1 MRAER
6 KLSEFRDLLGSALRK
21 PGRRIQ
27 PCANRSSADGEIVQA
42 IERLLQALNV
52 TLQQACPAAKLLPY
66 GQGHGILQMRAPN
79 FYDIIELL
87 RLGSNRIVNAPT
99 THGTGRPPRPSG

>member
-27 PCANRSSADGEIVQA
+27 PCANRSSADGEIVQSF
-42 IERLLQALNV
+42 ERLLQALNV
-52 TLQQACPAAKLLPY
+52 TLQQACPAAKLLPD
-66 GQGHGILQMRAPN
+66 GKGHGVLQMGAADL
-79 FYDIIELL
+79 YDIIELL
-87 RLGSNRIVNAPT
+87 RLGSNRIVNALNRRNQGIFYPL
-99 THGTGRPPRPSG
+99 